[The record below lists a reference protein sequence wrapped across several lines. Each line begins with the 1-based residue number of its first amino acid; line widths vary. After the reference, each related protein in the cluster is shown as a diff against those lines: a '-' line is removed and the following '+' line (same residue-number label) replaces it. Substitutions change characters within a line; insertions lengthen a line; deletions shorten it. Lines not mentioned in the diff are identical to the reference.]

1 MTMYGEKRLTQALTY
16 SGGIPFVGLAVMA
29 AAGFEKDWA
38 VNAFIAY
45 GAVIAGF
52 MGGTI
57 WSQAQMTDVE
67 TRKLL
72 ALSNVAALV
81 AWAALI
87 VPGPLGFGLALQAGA
102 FALLLGLDWRIRK
115 ASAQPE
121 WYFMLRRNISA
132 IVIASYGLMALVA

>member
-1 MTMYGEKRLTQALTY
+1 MYGEKRLTQALTY
-16 SGGIPFVGLAVMA
+16 SGGIPFVGLGVMA
-29 AAGFEKDWA
+29 ATGFERDWA
-38 VNAFIAY
+38 INAFVAY

-57 WSQAQMTDVE
+57 WSQAQATDVE

-72 ALSNVAALV
+72 ALSNIAALA

-87 VPGPLGFGLALQAGA
+87 IPGPLGLGLALQAGA

-115 ASAQPE
+115 ASAQPD
-121 WYFMLRRNISA
+121 WYFALRRNISA
-132 IVIASYGLMALVA
+132 IVIASYGLMALAA

>member
-1 MTMYGEKRLTQALTY
+1 MYGEKRLTQALTY
-16 SGGIPFVGLAVMA
+16 SGGIPFVGLAALA
-29 AAGFEKDWA
+29 ASGFEKDWA
-38 VNAFIAY
+38 VNAFLAY

-57 WSQAQMTDVE
+57 WSQAQTTGLE
-67 TRKLL
+67 ARKLL
-72 ALSNVAALV
+72 ILSNIAALA

-87 VPGPLGFGLALQAGA
+87 IPGPLSLGLGLQAGA

-121 WYFMLRRNISA
+121 WYFALRRNISA
-132 IVIASYGLMALVA
+132 IVLASYGLMAFVA

>member
-1 MTMYGEKRLTQALTY
+1 MIYGERRLTQALTY
-16 SGGIPFVGLAVMA
+16 SGGLPFVGLAVLTA
-29 AAGFEKDWA
+29 TGFEKDWA

-52 MGGTI
+52 MAGTI
-57 WSQAQMTDVE
+57 WSQAQTTGVE

-72 ALSNVAALV
+72 ALSNVAALA

-87 VPGPLGFGLALQAGA
+87 VPAPLALGLALQAGA

-115 ASAQPE
+115 ASAQPD
-121 WYFMLRRNISA
+121 WYFTLRRNISA
-132 IVIASYGLMALVA
+132 IVIASYAVLALAA